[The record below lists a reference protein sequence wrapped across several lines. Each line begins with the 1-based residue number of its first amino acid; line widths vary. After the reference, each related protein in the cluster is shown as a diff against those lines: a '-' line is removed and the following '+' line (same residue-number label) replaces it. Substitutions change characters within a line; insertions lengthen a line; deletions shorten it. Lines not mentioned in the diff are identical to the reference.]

1 MITLS
6 GVSKRYGRG
15 AGATVVADNISARF
29 RGGRSIALLGCNGA
43 GKSSLLR
50 IIAGTMDPDQGR
62 VETSGRVS
70 WPIGITGSFHG
81 DLSGRQNIRFLAR
94 VYGVD
99 AASMVD
105 AVESFAQ
112 IGRHLRQPVKT
123 YSAGMK
129 ARLAFGCAMAIPFD
143 TYLVDEVTSV
153 GDAGFK
159 ERSKTLFLDRMQRA
173 GAIVVSHTLPLLREI
188 CDEAV
193 VLSQG
198 RITHYLDV
206 EAAIDHHLS
215 LIRNRPNPHHA

>member
-6 GVSKRYGRG
+6 NVSKRYGRERN
-15 AGATVVADNISARF
+15 ATVVANDISARF
-29 RGGRSIALLGCNGA
+29 RAGRSIALLGCNGA

-50 IIAGTMDPDQGR
+50 IIAGTMDPDAGR
-62 VETSGRVS
+62 VETTGRVS
-70 WPIGITGSFHG
+70 WPIGFSGSFHG

-99 AASMVD
+99 CSAMVE
-105 AVESFAQ
+105 AVDEFAEL
-112 IGRHLRQPVKT
+112 GRHLRQPVKT

-129 ARLAFGCAMAIPFD
+129 ARLAFGCAMSIPFD

-159 ERSKTLFLDRMQRA
+159 ERSKTLFLDRMGRA

-198 RITHYLDV
+198 RLSHYLDLD
-206 EAAIDHHLS
+206 AAIEHHLD
-215 LIRNRPNPHHA
+215 LIKNPIRSVQA